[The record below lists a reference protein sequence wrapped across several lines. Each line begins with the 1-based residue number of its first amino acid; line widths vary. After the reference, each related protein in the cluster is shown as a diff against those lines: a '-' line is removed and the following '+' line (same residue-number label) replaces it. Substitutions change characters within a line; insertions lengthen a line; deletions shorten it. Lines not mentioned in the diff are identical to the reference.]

1 MKKTQEVFQRYEKKY
16 LLTRSQ
22 YEKLREAAGDRI
34 VPDVFGRHTICN
46 VYFDTESYELIRA
59 SIEKPPY
66 KEKLRLRSYGTL
78 QDDSQV
84 FIELKKKYDGV
95 VYKRRIPVSLS
106 EAEAYLYEGMKPEK
120 QSQIF
125 REIDWFIRF

>member
-84 FIELKKKYDGV
+84 FIELKKRSMTASFINGGFLSV
-95 VYKRRIPVSLS
+95 FRRQRP
-106 EAEAYLYEGMKPEK
+106 
-120 QSQIF
+120 IF
-125 REIDWFIRF
+125 MRG